1 MTTKR
6 GIWETSWVQIFT
18 EGFETGSG
26 YVILIWDL
34 QSGQTGLKHK
44 AILLSQSSKSCDYR

>member
-1 MTTKR
+1 MTTKW

-34 QSGQTGLKHK
+34 QSGP
-44 AILLSQSSKSCDYR
+44 DWP